1 MIKTTP
7 FRQAV
12 WEVLLT
18 IPYGRTM
25 TYGEIADRIAK
36 QEGLSKMSA
45 QAVGG
50 AVGHN
55 PISLIIPCHRV
66 VGTKGS
72 LTGYAGGIDKKVQ
85 LLTLEKSRYVLFF
98 CAEERNCPMISTNA
112 KAIQASFTRQA
123 ENFETK
129 AMSFSKQE
137 YLEHTVSCANPKKDG
152 HRAGSSGRHL
162 RLWTQPCSICPDC
175 DLPRYDG
182 GYAGSWK
189 RYGGERGILQYE
201 LCPG

>member
-1 MIKTTP
+1 MARLP
-7 FRQAV
+7 
-12 WEVLLT
+12 
-18 IPYGRTM
+18 
-25 TYGEIADRIAK
+25 DRIAK
-36 QEGLSKMSA
+36 QEGLSKN
-45 QAVGG
+45 VCTGCGG

-72 LTGYAGGIDKKVQ
+72 LTGYAGGIDKRYSS
-85 LLTLEKSRYVLFF
+85 LTLEKQICPF

-137 YLEHTVSCANPKKDG
+137 YLEHTVSCANPK
-152 HRAGSSGRHL
+152 RR
-162 RLWTQPCSICPDC
+162 TPC
-175 DLPRYDG
+175 
-182 GYAGSWK
+182 WK
-189 RYGGERGILQYE
+189 
-201 LCPG
+201 